1 MVARILFNKLYCN
14 FFQSNNEGNDPDSA
28 GYALDEL
35 FHLARSKFNQQRV
48 IALQTIGNII
58 QKCHQGHYYEIIK
71 SGLNTEDENDEK
83 TGIDKHNLLHQ
94 LIDGGVLFLLRW
106 SLDDQTE
113 SVINASLNGIKNL
126 LQPTDQEAILDSTF
140 DLYKGHE
147 VMSLQPFSN
156 SSSDLKGNLIEMF

>member
-1 MVARILFNKLYCN
+1 M
-14 FFQSNNEGNDPDSA
+14 
-28 GYALDEL
+28 
-35 FHLARSKFNQQRV
+35 
-48 IALQTIGNII
+48 
-58 QKCHQGHYYEIIK
+58 
-71 SGLNTEDENDEK
+71 NTEDENDEK

-156 SSSDLKGNLIEMF
+156 SSSDLKGNLI